1 MLFNILVV
9 AGSFAAVVL
18 FMAVLELS
26 KINQSLSRQTKI
38 LISQAAWHGPLHE
51 KKAAAEQGDV
61 SAQIDMAY
69 AYQYGKGVPQDST
82 EAVAWYR
89 KAADKGNARAQSEL
103 GFAYHDGEGVRKSY
117 VQAVRWYLKAA
128 EQGNRW
134 AQEELG
140 IMYSIGRGVRKDYL
154 ESFFWLDLASKEFD
168 ERKAEPPSH
177 TSTQIKRDEVAR
189 RLTPDELSKLRER
202 KALWLK
208 KNGPKPSS

>member
-1 MLFNILVV
+1 MLFDILVAV
-9 AGSFAAVVL
+9 GSFTVVAL
-18 FMAVLELS
+18 CIAVLELS
-26 KINQSLSRQTKI
+26 KINQTLSRQTKI

-61 SAQIDMAY
+61 FAQIDMAY

-89 KAADKGNARAQSEL
+89 KAADKGNARAQSDL
-103 GFAYHDGEGVRKSY
+103 GLAYHDGEGVRKSY
-117 VQAVRWYLKAA
+117 VQAAHWYLKAA
-128 EQGNRW
+128 EQGNQW

-140 IMYSIGRGVRKDYL
+140 LMYSTGRGVRKNYL

-168 ERKAEPPSH
+168 ERKVDPPSH

-189 RLTPDELSKLRER
+189 RLTPEEVSKLRER

-208 KNGPKPSS
+208 KNGPKPGS